1 MFIHKSLYKILPVAL
16 SVIFLLGCSA
26 GKNYKRPS
34 IELPGQYAGGSQDS
48 SIAAQSWKEYFRDTT
63 LLTLINTAI
72 VHNFDL
78 QLAIKKLEA
87 SRSYA
92 RQAKA
97 AWLPTLSAQGVV
109 STNNPSENSLN
120 GISLENFL
128 ETNHL
133 EDYALSATLSWEVDV
148 WGKIRRRKEAALAEY
163 LQTYEGTHAV
173 QTSVVAEVANG
184 YYNLLM
190 IDEQLRITRQNIA
203 LSDSIVQM
211 IRLQKDAGDVTE
223 LAVQQAVSQLQNA
236 QLLEPQLEQAVVL
249 QENALRLL
257 TGDWPGTLRRS
268 DLDNIVTT
276 DSLSAGVPAD
286 LLRFRP
292 DVRAQEMALVAANA
306 RVGAAQADMYPALTL
321 TATGGLNAFEP
332 DKWFS
337 VPGSL
342 FMTAAGGVTQPI
354 FNRRYYKT
362 QLEVARAERDQRE
375 IEFRRS
381 VMQGAHEVTNAL
393 VKLDKLKTQQQIAD
407 HRSETL
413 DQAVRNAQLLFRSGM
428 ANYLEII
435 SAQSRALQAELEQAA
450 ITRQQLSARVELYQ
464 SLGGGWR

>member
-1 MFIHKSLYKILPVAL
+1 
-16 SVIFLLGCSA
+16 VIFLVGCSA
-26 GKNYKRPS
+26 GKNYKRPA
-34 IELPGQYAGGSQDS
+34 IDLPGQYAGGSQDS

-63 LLTLINTAI
+63 LLTLINTA
-72 VHNFDL
+72 VARNFDL
-78 QLAIKKLEA
+78 QLAIKRLEA

-97 AWLPTLSAQGVV
+97 AWLPALSAQGVV
-109 STNNPSENSLN
+109 STSNPSENSLN

-133 EDYALSATLSWEVDV
+133 EDYTLSTTLSWELDV

-163 LQTYEGTHAV
+163 LQTYEATHAV

-190 IDEQLRITRQNIA
+190 MDEQLRITRQNIA

-257 TGDWPGTLRRS
+257 TGDWPGTLSRS
-268 DLDNIVTT
+268 DLDNIITT

-306 RVGAAQADMYPALTL
+306 RVGAAKADLYPALTL

-332 DKWFS
+332 DKWFN

-342 FMTAAGGVTQPI
+342 FMTAAGGITQPI
-354 FNRRYYKT
+354 FQRRYYKT
-362 QLEVARAERDQRE
+362 QLDVARAERDQRE

-393 VKLDKLKTQQQIAD
+393 VKLDKLKSQQRIAGE
-407 HRSETL
+407 RSGTL

-435 SAQSRALQAELEQAA
+435 SAQTRALQAELEQAA